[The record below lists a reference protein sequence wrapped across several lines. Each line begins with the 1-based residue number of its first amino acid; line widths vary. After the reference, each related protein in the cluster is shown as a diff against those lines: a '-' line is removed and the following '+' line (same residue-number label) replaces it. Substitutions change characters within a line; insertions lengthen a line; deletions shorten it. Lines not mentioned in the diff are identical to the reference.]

1 MTRQGPW
8 TDQQMLHALYMRD
21 HQGKNLREI
30 GKALGR
36 PRNSVVGMMHRM
48 NVDLAQSDPD
58 GNQNGTMKPLWWQ
71 EGLRERD
78 RLRKILGL
86 PRENG
91 R

>member
-1 MTRQGPW
+1 MRDDW
-8 TDQQMLHALYMRD
+8 SEIDMLTALHMRD
-21 HQGKNLREI
+21 HESKT
-30 GKALGR
+30 LGQIAKKLKR
-36 PRNSVVGMMHRM
+36 TRSAVGGMFHRYKL
-48 NVDLAQSDPD
+48 DAAFTDED